1 MNIHTET
8 KTTFMKK
15 VKTSFLI
22 ALLFPLALFAQDD
35 PGLLTLDRI
44 FNSAEFRSQR
54 GGAIEWLPEGNGYT
68 ITEPATGGSN
78 GENIVKVDPS
88 TGARTTLVNA
98 ENLIPQGATAP
109 LSLEGY
115 SWSPD
120 GSKLVIFTNGKRVW
134 RYNTKGDY
142 WVCDLASK
150 SLRQLGKNLPPSSL
164 MFAKISPD
172 GKMAAYVSQHNLFVE
187 NLSDGAIRQLTRD
200 GSATMINGTFD
211 WVYEEEFDCRD
222 GFRWSPD
229 SRNIAFWQ
237 LDASGVRD
245 FYMIN
250 NTDSLY
256 SYIIPVQYPKAGQTL
271 SACKVGVISAEGGNP
286 VWMKLTDDPRNNYV
300 PRMEWAESSDQIIMQ
315 YINRDQNT
323 NQLLYGDAVTGEL
336 TPILTE
342 QDEAW
347 LDPVD
352 DLKWLEKGS
361 SFTWISERSGWKQ
374 MYIVSH
380 DGKDVKPITSGNVD
394 IIEIKLIDDKNGYI
408 YYNASPDDATQRYL
422 WRTRIDGKGKPE
434 LLTPISFRGTNSYN
448 LSPDARYAIHTWSSY
463 NEPPVISLI
472 SLPNHAVIEKI
483 AGNEKLKANHEKL
496 KKLPVEP
503 VKVKIDGDVPI
514 DGYMIKPYD
523 FDPNKKYPVL
533 FYVYTEPFNTTV
545 NDRWGGSMYLWHLM
559 LAQKG
564 YIVMS
569 FDNRGTPAPKG
580 RAWRKSMYLKIGV
593 LNSSD
598 QAKIAREVGKQF
610 AYADTSRFG
619 VWGWSGG
626 GSATLNAMFRYPE
639 IYKTGIAVAPV
650 ADLRLYDAIYQERF
664 TSTPQKA
671 PEVYEKGSPITFAQN
686 LKGNLLI
693 IHGTGDDNV
702 HYQGTEKLF
711 NKLIENNIHFD
722 MLVYPNRSHS
732 IREGK
737 GTTMHLYTEMTRY
750 LLDHLPAGAK

>member
-1 MNIHTET
+1 MRNFFRVI
-8 KTTFMKK
+8 FLCLI
-15 VKTSFLI
+15 TSA
-22 ALLFPLALFAQDD
+22 ALAQTDD
-35 PGLLTLDRI
+35 GLLTIDRI
-44 FNSAEFRSQR
+44 FNSPEFRSQR
-54 GGAIEWLPEGNGYT
+54 GGSTEWLPEGNGYT
-68 ITEPATGGSN
+68 ALEPSATVEN
-78 GENIVKVDPS
+78 GEDIVKTDPAS
-88 TGARTTLVNA
+88 GKKEIIVRAD
-98 ENLIPQGATAP
+98 NLIAPGALKP
-109 LSLEGY
+109 LSMESY
-115 SWSPD
+115 YWSPD
-120 GSKLVIFTNGKRVW
+120 GSKLVIFTNGKKVW

-142 WVCDLASK
+142 WIYDLAGK
-150 SLRQLGKNLPPSSL
+150 TLTQLGKNLPASSL
-164 MFAKISPD
+164 MFAKVSPD
-172 GKMAAYVSQHNLFVE
+172 GKKAAYVSQHNIYVE
-187 NLSDGAIRQLTRD
+187 DLVTGKIEQLTTN

-229 SRNIAFWQ
+229 SKLIAYWQ

-271 SACKVGVISAEGGNP
+271 SACRVGVISAGGGQT
-286 VWMKLTDDPRNNYV
+286 VWMKLQGDPRNNYV
-300 PRMEWAESSDQIIMQ
+300 PRMEWAESSSEIILQ
-315 YINRDQNT
+315 YMNRDQNT
-323 NQLLYGDAVTGEL
+323 NQLLYGNAATGDL

-342 QDEAW
+342 KDEAW

-352 DLKWLEKGS
+352 DLKWLEKGQ

-374 MYIVSH
+374 MYQVSR
-380 DGKDVKPITSGNVD
+380 DGKTLTPITGGSFD
-394 IIEIKLIDDKNGYI
+394 IIEIKLIDDRNGFI
-408 YYNASPDDATQRYL
+408 YFIASPESAAQRYL

-434 LLTPISFRGTNSYN
+434 RLTPDNFSGTNTYD
-448 LSPDARYAIHTWSSY
+448 LSPDARFAIHNWSSY
-463 NEPPVISLI
+463 NSPPVISLI
-472 SLPNHAVIEKI
+472 SLPDHKI
-483 AGNEKLKANHEKL
+483 VKQIVDNATLKARYEKL
-496 KKLPVEP
+496 KKLPVEQ
-503 VKVKIDGDVPI
+503 VKVTIDGNVDI
-514 DGYMIKPYD
+514 DGYMIKPFD
-523 FDPNKKYPVL
+523 FDPAKKYPVL
-533 FYVYTEPFNTTV
+533 FYVYSEPFNTTV
-545 NDRWGGSMYLWHLM
+545 NDRWGGSFYLWHLM
-559 LAQKG
+559 MAQKG
-564 YIVMS
+564 YVVMS

-598 QAKIAREVGKQF
+598 QAKIAQEVGKKF
-610 AYADTSRFG
+610 SFADTSRYG

-639 IYKTGIAVAPV
+639 TYKTGIAVAPV

-664 TSTPQKA
+664 TGTPQNH
-671 PEVYEKGSPITFAQN
+671 PDVYEQGSPITFAKN

-737 GTTMHLYTEMTRY
+737 GTTVHLYNAMTRY
-750 LLDHLPAGAK
+750 LLENLEAGGKLQK